1 MPTYQWRGQTIDA
14 PNPEAVKKYVSKQN
28 LSGLPVSENDSEDA
42 ILKRVAPYIGSVYDA
57 EDSNGIPRGL
67 LKKVLFQESKF
78 REDII
83 SGATTSAKGA
93 IGIAQFMPD
102 TAKELG
108 IDPTDPKQAIPASGK
123 YLSSLKEQTGSWESA
138 VAAYNWGPG
147 NLAKQGLDNAPKE
160 TRDYLKAVIGDGS
173 EVARAN
179 Q

>member
-1 MPTYQWRGQTIDA
+1 MPVYQWMGQKIKAPSLDA
-14 PNPEAVKKYVSKQN
+14 LKKYVNKQH
-28 LSGLPVSENDSEDA
+28 LSGLPVKDEEKEVVLD
-42 ILKRVAPYIGSVYDA
+42 RMRPHIGQVYDA

-67 LKKVLFQESKF
+67 LKKVLFQESRF

-83 SGATTSAKGA
+83 SGTTTSSKGA
-93 IGIAQFMPD
+93 TGIAQFMPA

-108 IDPTDPKQAIPASGK
+108 IDPTDPKQAIPAAGK

-147 NLAKQGLDNAPKE
+147 NLAKRGIERAPKE

-173 EVARAN
+173 EVARAS